1 MSYAAVSRLALA
13 SLLLAACDGTT
24 PADAGAPSDG
34 AVAEDAAVDAAAPF
48 ECDFPAAMVG
58 GTTESDALAD
68 APARCGQPA
77 HTWLRDPALGTI
89 TAQGSLTRYSVA
101 VLRGL
106 VAGVGVTLP
115 RDPEES
121 VALREYRYQTQ
132 DRGVLVETT
141 ATVAYP
147 ETRVGD
153 TLDVILSLHGT
164 SGFTAGCGPSEDE
177 SGLLAAILASYG
189 FVVVMPDYLGL
200 EWGAASYGELH
211 PYLSGQATAIA
222 SLDAVRAAARLTA
235 EERGNSCMSTRLIT
249 FGGSQGGH
257 ATLWVDRL
265 LPYYARELEPIG
277 AIATVPP
284 ADLHG
289 QIVRGLT
296 EVVSATANVAAMFS
310 TLPFWYGAGDRLD
323 EVYVSPFDTELPAA
337 LRAECSPSSF
347 DGVTALTDVFTSSVL
362 DAAAA
367 GTFDALDPWGCYG
380 IENGL
385 TTTSIARI
393 SEDAPSYGVL
403 FVTGEADGLVH
414 TPLERESF
422 RTLCEGGMP
431 LSYLECAGAE
441 HGETTF
447 WALPEILDFIDAR
460 VAGTPFTVG
469 SCEPTAAVTCRGMPA
484 P

>member
-1 MSYAAVSRLALA
+1 MSYAAVSRWALA
-13 SLLLAACDGTT
+13 GLLLTACDGST
-24 PADAGAPSDG
+24 PDDAGASPDAG
-34 AVAEDAAVDAAAPF
+34 ATDAAVDAGAPL
-48 ECDFPAAMVG
+48 ECDFPDAIIA
-58 GTTESDALAD
+58 GTAETDALAD
-68 APARCGQPA
+68 AAARCGQPA
-77 HTWLRDPALGTI
+77 HSWLRDPALGTV
-89 TAQGSLTRYSVA
+89 TEQGSVTRYSVA

-106 VAGVGVTLP
+106 VTGVGVTLP

-132 DRGVLVETT
+132 DRGALVETT

-153 TLDVILSLHGT
+153 TLDVILFLHGT

-177 SGLLAAILASYG
+177 TGLLAALLASYG
-189 FVVVMPDYLGL
+189 YVVVVPDYLGL

-211 PYLSGQATAIA
+211 PYLVGQATAIA

-235 EERGNSCMSTRLIT
+235 EERGNTCMASRLIT

-265 LPYYARELEPIG
+265 QPYYARELEPLG

-284 ADLHG
+284 ADLYG
-289 QIVRGLT
+289 EVERGLR
-296 EVVSATANVAAMFS
+296 ELVSASANVAAMYA
-310 TLPFWYGAGDRLD
+310 TATFWYGLGDRLD
-323 EVYVSPFDTELPAA
+323 EVYVAPLDTDLPAA
-337 LRAECSPSSF
+337 LRADCSPSTF
-347 DGVTALTDVFTSSVL
+347 GDIAALGDVFTSTVL
-362 DAAAA
+362 DAAAG
-367 GTFDALDPWGCYG
+367 GTFAALDPWACLAR
-380 IENGL
+380 ENGL
-385 TTTSIARI
+385 TTTSIDRI
-393 SEDAPSYGVL
+393 SDDAPGYGIL

-422 RTLCEGGMP
+422 RALCEAGVP
-431 LSYLECAGAE
+431 VTYLECAGGE

-460 VAGTPFTVG
+460 VAGTPFAGG
-469 SCEPTAAVTCRGMPA
+469 SCEPTAPVTCAGMPA